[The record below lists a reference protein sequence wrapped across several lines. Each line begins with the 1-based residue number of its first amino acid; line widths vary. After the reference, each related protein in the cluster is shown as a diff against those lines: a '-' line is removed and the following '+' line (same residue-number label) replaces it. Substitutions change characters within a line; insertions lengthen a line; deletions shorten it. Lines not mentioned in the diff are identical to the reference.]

1 MALTEDMV
9 ANVTFRTKGRWYRA
23 EEVDA
28 FLEEVLVGVHQFQ
41 REEDRLTGK
50 MEYLEKQVARLQ
62 EENKKLRAGV
72 AKKRPSPA
80 QQETEVLQ
88 ALRQQQEQLI
98 EDIKGLQLLRKKLYE
113 TIRQDTAQLLQEAE
127 KLAEKD

>member
-62 EENKKLRAGV
+62 EENKKLRAGA

-88 ALRQQQEQLI
+88 ALRRQQEQLI

>member
-50 MEYLEKQVARLQ
+50 MEYLEKQIVRLQ
-62 EENKKLRAGV
+62 EENKKLRASA

-88 ALRQQQEQLI
+88 ALRRQQEQLI